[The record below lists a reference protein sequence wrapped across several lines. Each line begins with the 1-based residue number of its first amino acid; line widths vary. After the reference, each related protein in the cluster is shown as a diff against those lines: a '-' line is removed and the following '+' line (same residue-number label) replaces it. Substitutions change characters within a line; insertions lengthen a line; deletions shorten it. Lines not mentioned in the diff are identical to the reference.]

1 MSPNQNF
8 KSSDPLISAEKL
20 PRYERVYN
28 FGAGPSM
35 LPTEVMQQAQ
45 AEFLDW
51 QGTGMSVMEV
61 SHRSE
66 KYIAMANQA
75 EADLRELLAVPA
87 HYKVLFLQGGAT
99 SQFAMAPQNLLR
111 TKTTADYLHTGHWSG
126 KALREARKFCKVN
139 VALSLEHNGFSA
151 ITPPDTWQLNPDAAY
166 VYYTENETIHG
177 IEFPSIPDSGDVP
190 LVSDMTSSFLSH
202 PLDVSRFGIVF
213 AGAQKN
219 LGPAGLVVVIIREDL
234 VGGAPP
240 GIPSMSDY
248 AVHVRERSMYNTPP
262 TFSWYLAGLVLR
274 WTLAQGGVGEMQ
286 KRAIRRSE
294 KLYHVIDGSGF
305 YHNPVDAHCRSR
317 MNVPFTLQDAGL
329 NATFLTEAE
338 KRGLFALAGHRT
350 VGGMRASIYNAMP
363 EAGVDLL
370 VEFMCDFERRYG

>member
-1 MSPNQNF
+1 MKNNALGMAHPAKEF
-8 KSSDPLISAEKL
+8 PH
-20 PRYERVYN
+20 PGRVYN
-28 FGAGPSM
+28 FGAGPAM
-35 LPTEVMQQAQ
+35 LPTAVMRQAQ

-66 KYIAMANQA
+66 RYMAMAAQS

-87 HYKVLFLQGGAT
+87 NYRVLFLQGGAT

-111 TKTTADYLHTGHWSG
+111 EKTTADYLHTGHWSG
-126 KALREARKFCKVN
+126 KALCEARRFCRVN
-139 VALSLEHNGFSA
+139 VALSIENNGFTSIPA
-151 ITPPDTWQLNPDAAY
+151 PDTWQVNPDSAF

-177 IEFPSIPDSGDVP
+177 VEFAAVPETGNVP
-190 LVSDMTSSFLSH
+190 LVCDMTSSLLSH

-219 LGPAGLVVVIIREDL
+219 IGTAGLVVVIIREDL

-240 GIPSMSDY
+240 GIASMSDY
-248 AVHVRERSMYNTPP
+248 AVHVKERSMYNTPP
-262 TFSWYLAGLVLR
+262 TYSWYLAGLVLR
-274 WTLAQGGVGEMQ
+274 WTLAQGGLVEMQ
-286 KRAIRRSE
+286 MRARRRSE
-294 KLYHVIDGSGF
+294 KLYRMIDRSGF
-305 YHNPVDAHCRSR
+305 YHNPVDAQCRSR
-317 MNVPFTLQDAGL
+317 MNVPFTLKNAGL
-329 NATFLTEAE
+329 NATFLAEAE
-338 KRGLFALAGHRT
+338 AQGFASLAGHRS

-370 VEFMCDFERRYG
+370 VEFMCEFERRYG

>member
-1 MSPNQNF
+1 MKNNALHSVCP
-8 KSSDPLISAEKL
+8 AEKL
-20 PRYERVYN
+20 SPTGRVYN
-28 FGAGPSM
+28 FGAGPAM

-45 AEFLDW
+45 AELLDW

-66 KYIAMANQA
+66 KYIAMAEQA
-75 EADLRELLAVPA
+75 EADLRELLAIPA
-87 HYKVLFLQGGAT
+87 GYRVLFLQGGAT

-111 TKTTADYLHTGHWSG
+111 GKTTADYLHTGHWSG

-139 VALSLEHNGFSA
+139 LALSLEQNGFTSIPA
-151 ITPPDTWQLNPDAAY
+151 PDTWQLNPDAAY

-177 IEFPSIPDSGDVP
+177 VEFSTVPDTGDVP
-190 LVSDMTSSFLSH
+190 LVCDMTSSILSH

-219 LGPAGLVVVIIREDL
+219 IGPAGLVVVIIREDL

-240 GIPSMSDY
+240 GLPSMSDY
-248 AVHVRERSMYNTPP
+248 AVHVKERSMYNTPP
-262 TFSWYLAGLVLR
+262 TWSWYLAGLVLR
-274 WTLAQGGVGEMQ
+274 WTLAQGGLVEMAQ
-286 KRAIRRSE
+286 RAMRRSE
-294 KLYHVIDGSGF
+294 KLYRLIDDSGF
-305 YHNPVDAHCRSR
+305 YHNPVDAQCRSR
-317 MNVPFTLQDAGL
+317 MNVPFTLKDAGL
-329 NATFLTEAE
+329 NATFLAEA
-338 KRGLFALAGHRT
+338 KAQGLAALAGHRS

-370 VEFMCDFERRYG
+370 AEFMRDFERRYG